1 MKFIKNGIIYE
12 PHNEFVIEQMKK
24 SGYQVYDEVTK
35 EEEPKKEVE
44 EPKKEVEVTEEKPKE
59 APKKKKK

>member
-24 SGYQVYDEVTK
+24 GGYEIYEETK
-35 EEEPKKEVE
+35 E
-44 EPKKEVEVTEEKPKE
+44 E

>member
-24 SGYQVYDEVTK
+24 GGYEIYEETK
-35 EEEPKKEVE
+35 EEVKE
-44 EPKKEVEVTEEKPKE
+44 E

>member
-24 SGYQVYDEVTK
+24 GGGFMPY
-35 EEEPKKEVE
+35 
-44 EPKKEVEVTEEKPKE
+44 EEKAEPIEIEKPIE
-59 APKKKKK
+59 EKPKKKKK

>member
-24 SGYQVYDEVTK
+24 GGYQVYDEVTK
-35 EEEPKKEVE
+35 EK